1 MQSGSVG
8 ARPGAGVT
16 ELMRTESPYWD
27 DVSTRTT
34 DRHRGKAGM
43 PLEEAVERRIIPEKY
58 KTFRQFSRGFC
69 IGRTVEQFYPSGPAS
84 PATC

>member
-1 MQSGSVG
+1 
-8 ARPGAGVT
+8 
-16 ELMRTESPYWD
+16 
-27 DVSTRTT
+27 
-34 DRHRGKAGM
+34 M
-43 PLEEAVERRIIPEKY
+43 PQEEAVERRIIPEKY